1 MFTNSW
7 GGADSAAA
15 ANMCQCV
22 SQLALLVT
30 GVHRVVRVESRLPPN
45 VACLLIVKGFDRRFA
60 VLWVA
65 LLLDMCL
72 LYSSSWWVAHRS
84 KVCPIGDWALLWV
97 TYQT

>member
-30 GVHRVVRVESRLPPN
+30 GVHRVLRVESRLPPN

-60 VLWVA
+60 VLCHTVPSMA
-65 LLLDMCL
+65 HSMLLKATPSRELGE
-72 LYSSSWWVAHRS
+72 SPA
-84 KVCPIGDWALLWV
+84 
-97 TYQT
+97 